1 MESVKEAVK
10 YGHEKDA
17 RYGQEHQ
24 ACVQRVE
31 AREHLASRRNRCLDG
46 THSAEKHGR
55 VEKRVSPCQMLEMHV
70 AGDSSA
76 QRADYQD
83 ARYAN
88 VVGEAP

>member
-1 MESVKEAVK
+1 MESVEEAVK

-31 AREHLASRRNRCLDG
+31 AREHLASRRDRRLHG

-55 VEKRVSPCQMLEMHV
+55 VEKRVSPRQMLEMNV
-70 AGDSSA
+70 AGDSGA
-76 QRADYQD
+76 QRAEDEN

-88 VVGEAP
+88 VFGEAP